1 MHTHFMNADT
11 KNLGLSIFLA
21 AVILCV
27 GILICQSLVELFFRK
42 EMVEGMDTASSNS
55 DGAEDSTDT
64 YQPYD
69 TNSTSGTM
77 ILAQKNAGNIEVLKG
92 RLADGKKMSARM
104 SSAEQQIDLM
114 QQQINGLVQQQ
125 SNYATDLAGGNEP
138 LSVTGTSD

>member
-1 MHTHFMNADT
+1 MNADT